1 VQLSSFS
8 FVYSDNFPEQTCYS
22 YLITK
27 IKFNI
32 GIEKYR
38 TFTAAE
44 RMKQRFFLKYEY
56 KKTGNMIECENIEKE
71 LFSQSVSSAGSF
83 FGQLR

>member
-8 FVYSDNFPEQTCYS
+8 FVYSDNFPELWRS
-22 YLITK
+22 ELWNTK
-27 IKFNI
+27 IKFYI

-44 RMKQRFFLKYEY
+44 RMKQRIFEK
-56 KKTGNMIECENIEKE
+56 GNIRKEGIHEKE
-71 LFSQSVSSAGSF
+71 VEQAIFNL
-83 FGQLR
+83 